1 MASCIVQPERPG
13 PWRAAATCRPYR
25 LCRGCGTEY
34 FFDIVQIEFP
44 VRKPSDLDEL
54 ANVVVNKWTDLLP
67 SGSGV
72 AARGLL
78 SGSAGGVCDR
88 GAGMDLAIS
97 SADLRRNK

>member
-1 MASCIVQPERPG
+1 MKQK
-13 PWRAAATCRPYR
+13 
-25 LCRGCGTEY
+25 Y

-44 VRKPSDLDEL
+44 ARKPSDLDEL

-72 AARGLL
+72 TAHGLL

-88 GAGMDLAIS
+88 GSGVVLAIS
-97 SADLRRNK
+97 SADLMRDK